1 MRKEGES
8 KWAGDGREE
17 KEDNGLEHL
26 LTHSSST
33 HVSVDMLTM
42 TSVTD

>member
-26 LTHSSST
+26 LTHPSRCGHANNDISN
-33 HVSVDMLTM
+33 
-42 TSVTD
+42 